1 MGRFQRAGMRW
12 GVSHGKFTGN
22 CPWDAHLGKRK
33 GGVGQEGAD
42 GPSELRQ
49 GGSLT
54 TPSSEAGLFNRG
66 KLPERTYSCRQ

>member
-22 CPWDAHLGKRK
+22 LSLGCTPGKRE
-33 GGVGQEGAD
+33 GEQEGAD
-42 GPSELRQ
+42 GPSELLQ

-54 TPSSEAGLFNRG
+54 TPSPKAGLFNIV
-66 KLPERTYSCRQ
+66 LDHTLRTIAPDV